1 MGMSRKFSMRCKI
14 DVLLVRQISR
24 RGSGLGGAT
33 TEESVYDSARV
44 KQVINGTEMRV
55 GFRWDRRIL
64 RESLEVGPLLGYE

>member
-1 MGMSRKFSMRCKI
+1 MRCKI
-14 DVLLVRQISR
+14 DVLLVRQISH